1 MVTSTGQEATTKKT
15 PTGPMGTTTNGQTGM
30 AMQPKLCHIVG
41 GEIPRATCPPS
52 GRDVAAQECRGKGK
66 ITTLSEKISG
76 TNRPAQKESM
86 SPRSTEVM
94 YFYIIASLTFLLVSG
109 CCQDARL
116 TWESFPFFDRGRV
129 VFSAKDDHFFNLK
142 SERISGTGDYIRG
155 AIVLPSVGGDENV
168 QQTAANNGVII
179 ANGGPDRDQFLQLQ
193 LGNDEPSVPPWVMW
207 RYARALG
214 IDEPSVPPCAK
225 WRGIKA
231 LGNDEP
237 SAPPWGVIV
246 ADKGADRDVPGN
258 DEPSA
263 PPWVTWRC
271 VRGFGGRDVGLSWR
285 FQQNKFVAPPW
296 LMIFV
301 FSMPKKGVHARS
313 PADETT
319 RVGPPFGRRSVLGYD
334 QSGHIPNANR
344 RNKPKPRRP
353 LLRRWRKK
361 KRSPSRPPKN
371 LLLAR
376 PQTIRR
382 LLVRLQPKKLLARP
396 RIGKRLLLRMR
407 QRNKP
412 LARLRTNIRLPTRLH
427 TLLER
432 PPTKRQ
438 RTQHK
443 NRQRVQPTTNR
454 QPVSP
459 PTNRQR
465 I

>member
-1 MVTSTGQEATTKKT
+1 
-15 PTGPMGTTTNGQTGM
+15 
-30 AMQPKLCHIVG
+30 
-41 GEIPRATCPPS
+41 
-52 GRDVAAQECRGKGK
+52 
-66 ITTLSEKISG
+66 
-76 TNRPAQKESM
+76 
-86 SPRSTEVM
+86 M

-334 QSGHIPNANR
+334 QSGHIPYANQNDSEVQEVILGWREQRSNTGHKETSGSVPGFGPLIPAKLAGLTAKLADFGVRPGMSGVVSRVNR
-344 RNKPKPRRP
+344 RVTRRLPRT
-353 LLRRWRKK
+353 WY
-361 KRSPSRPPKN
+361 SR
-371 LLLAR
+371 AR
-376 PQTIRR
+376 NQHTATNERGPRGFGDKGR
-382 LLVRLQPKKLLARP
+382 LLVRYRRLYKLRRYVGQYGASEP
-396 RIGKRLLLRMR
+396 F
-407 QRNKP
+407 
-412 LARLRTNIRLPTRLH
+412 
-427 TLLER
+427 
-432 PPTKRQ
+432 
-438 RTQHK
+438 
-443 NRQRVQPTTNR
+443 
-454 QPVSP
+454 
-459 PTNRQR
+459 
-465 I
+465 